1 MRLRGATFAAAL
13 LAAPAAALAPDGPL
27 RPKPRPLA
35 EAVQASAAAAAS
47 VSAAM
52 RPQMRPPS
60 PQEAALRL
68 AFAGLPSKAPGQ
80 SLRPAL
86 RPDAV
91 IGNVLFKKRRLRRAG
106 AVCGDIDIL
115 GEAAGKVTGHLNGCG
130 STDAVRVTSVSGVAL
145 STPSLMECSTA
156 KALNKWV
163 KTGVKPAFKRA
174 GEVVSLRVAAHY
186 SCRTRNNRPG
196 AKLSEHG
203 RARAIDISGFT
214 LASGETVSVLRGW
227 QERGLQKRLKKAWKA
242 ACGPFRTVLGP
253 EADRYHRDHF
263 HLDTARRR
271 STYCR

>member
-1 MRLRGATFAAAL
+1 LALML
-13 LAAPAAALAPDGPL
+13 LAVPAAALAPEDSL
-27 RPKPRPLA
+27 RPLPRPVVEPPA
-35 EAVQASAAAAAS
+35 QALP
-47 VSAAM
+47 VSAAQ
-52 RPQMRPPS
+52 RPQLRPAS
-60 PQEAALRL
+60 SQETALRM
-68 AFAGLPSKAPGQ
+68 AFVALPDQGPGQ

-91 IGNVLFKKRRLRRAG
+91 VEQALFKRRLRRKG
-106 AVCGDIDIL
+106 AVCGDLDIQ
-115 GEAAGKVTGHLNGCG
+115 GEDAGRITGQLNGCG
-130 STDAVRVTSVSGVAL
+130 TKNAVRVRSVSGVAL
-145 STPSLMECSTA
+145 STPSLMECDTA

-163 KTGVKPAFKRA
+163 KKGVVPAFKRE

-214 LASGETVSVLRGW
+214 LASGETVTVLNGW
-227 QERGLQKRLKKAWKA
+227 RDSTLQKRLKKAWKA

-253 EADRYHRDHF
+253 EADRYHQDHF
-263 HLDTARRR
+263 HLDTAKRR